1 MFALDMFDCRK
12 SRYYRL
18 AVYVVAF
25 GLRKKKDKQRKFIA
39 YFKKRSQSKDEIDG
53 IQITNVLTSVTE
65 NATSAKI
72 CWSWRGDAKLILTPE
87 KISSQNS
94 CKD

>member
-1 MFALDMFDCRK
+1 MFALDKFDCRK
-12 SRYYRL
+12 SRHYRL

-25 GLRKKKDKQRKFIA
+25 GLRKKKINKEKFIA

-53 IQITNVLTSVTE
+53 IQIINVLTSVTE

-72 CWSWRGDAKLILTPE
+72 C
-87 KISSQNS
+87 
-94 CKD
+94 